1 MFNQCKHSWN
11 LKHLGE
17 LGGGES
23 VGSWKGGGEGCL
35 RELTFLS
42 TVYLKQALNNLLS
55 VTPSKLT
62 WWQFIFVTK
71 YKDISH
77 FEKTQDSIL

>member
-17 LGGGES
+17 LGWC
-23 VGSWKGGGEGCL
+23 VGSPEKGGGVS
-35 RELTFLS
+35 RDLTFLS
-42 TVYLKQALNNLLS
+42 HVYLKQELSNLLL
-55 VTPSKLT
+55 TAPSKATWSLLT
-62 WWQFIFVTK
+62 SVPK

-77 FEKTQDSIL
+77 FEKSQALII